1 MDRLRPACE
10 TEIKTAYRKILD
22 KSFTYVAYASLAVIA
37 LAILTFLAPIVYR
50 GVGAVI
56 FNATVEHEK
65 FLIENLG
72 RSPTKSDEERIKLS
86 NEARAPLYEM
96 MGKYESPSD
105 TAFDAKIN
113 TAFDAAFESMKKHSQ
128 ELLSSLELKGAERGK
143 RIAQISEKI
152 WADYIGEV
160 DKASSDAKK
169 DGTSFALIKV
179 LKGQDERLAD
189 AVRREVAYLNSIK
202 KLNFMQKSLIRR
214 NASAGI
220 KKHIDAVVSE
230 LDEQNAAYKTFK
242 EGIVKL
248 LGQPDIKSKDAVN
261 LLRQKYGQTRMDMA
275 RSALEDSVL
284 TISVKAKDSGGAEYI
299 KRVKTAEFFKG
310 TKVGEMAEYIEEN
323 FDAMLQPHMTAYWGF
338 FFDEPFDSNIFGGIW
353 PMILGTFYLT
363 LGSMIIAAPLGIAAS
378 IYFSEY
384 SKGGKSVEFLRI
396 CVGTLAG
403 VPSIVFGL
411 FGLAFLINTVK
422 ISEGK
427 SVLAGCVTLALLILP
442 TIIRSCEESLKAV
455 PNSYREAALSLG
467 ANKWKAIR
475 TVILPA
481 ALPSML
487 TGIIISMGR
496 AAGETAPII
505 FTAATSTGAALAIS
519 EIFTQPTPALPW
531 NIYNICSE
539 HEMAERVSHVQ
550 YGMVLTL
557 IGIVLLLN
565 AIAIVI
571 RARLQNR
578 AKH

>member
-1 MDRLRPACE
+1 M
-10 TEIKTAYRKILD
+10 KTAYRKILD

-152 WADYIGEV
+152 WADYIGEI

-202 KLNFMQKSLIRR
+202 RLNFMQKSLIRR

-384 SKGGKSVEFLRI
+384 SKGGKSVELLRI

-427 SVLAGCVTLALLILP
+427 SVLAGCITLALLILP

>member
-1 MDRLRPACE
+1 M
-10 TEIKTAYRKILD
+10 KTAYRKILD

-152 WADYIGEV
+152 WADYIGEI

-384 SKGGKSVEFLRI
+384 SKGGKSVELLRI

>member
-1 MDRLRPACE
+1 M
-10 TEIKTAYRKILD
+10 KTAYRKILD

-105 TAFDAKIN
+105 TSFDAKIN

>member
-1 MDRLRPACE
+1 M
-10 TEIKTAYRKILD
+10 KTAYRKILD

-242 EGIVKL
+242 EGILKL

-384 SKGGKSVEFLRI
+384 SKGGKSVELLRI

>member
-1 MDRLRPACE
+1 M
-10 TEIKTAYRKILD
+10 KTAYRKILD

-179 LKGQDERLAD
+179 LKGQEERLAD

-384 SKGGKSVEFLRI
+384 SKGGKSVELLRI

>member
-1 MDRLRPACE
+1 M
-10 TEIKTAYRKILD
+10 KTAYRKILD

-37 LAILTFLAPIVYR
+37 LAILTFLAPILYR

-152 WADYIGEV
+152 WADYIGEI

-275 RSALEDSVL
+275 RSALEDSLL

-384 SKGGKSVEFLRI
+384 SKGGKSVELLRI

-427 SVLAGCVTLALLILP
+427 SVLAGCITLALLILP

>member
-1 MDRLRPACE
+1 M
-10 TEIKTAYRKILD
+10 KTAYRKILD

-160 DKASSDAKK
+160 DKASSAAKK

>member
-1 MDRLRPACE
+1 M
-10 TEIKTAYRKILD
+10 KTAYRKILD

-299 KRVKTAEFFKG
+299 KRVKAAEFFKG

>member
-1 MDRLRPACE
+1 M
-10 TEIKTAYRKILD
+10 KTAYRKILD

-152 WADYIGEV
+152 WTDYIGEI

-384 SKGGKSVEFLRI
+384 SKGGKSVELLRI

-427 SVLAGCVTLALLILP
+427 SVLAGCITLALLILP

>member
-1 MDRLRPACE
+1 M
-10 TEIKTAYRKILD
+10 KTAYRKILD

-261 LLRQKYGQTRMDMA
+261 LLRQKYGQTRIDMA

-384 SKGGKSVEFLRI
+384 SKGGKSVELLRI

-427 SVLAGCVTLALLILP
+427 SVLAGCITLALLILP

>member
-1 MDRLRPACE
+1 M
-10 TEIKTAYRKILD
+10 KTAYRKILD

-169 DGTSFALIKV
+169 DGTSFALIKI

-519 EIFTQPTPALPW
+519 EIFTQPTPAHTR

>member
-1 MDRLRPACE
+1 M
-10 TEIKTAYRKILD
+10 KTAYRKILD

-96 MGKYESPSD
+96 MSKYESPSD
-105 TAFDAKIN
+105 TSFDAKIN

-384 SKGGKSVEFLRI
+384 SKGGKSVELLRI

>member
-1 MDRLRPACE
+1 M
-10 TEIKTAYRKILD
+10 KTAYRKILD

-169 DGTSFALIKV
+169 DGTSFAFIKV

>member
-1 MDRLRPACE
+1 M
-10 TEIKTAYRKILD
+10 KTAYRKILD

-96 MGKYESPSD
+96 MDKYESPSD
-105 TAFDAKIN
+105 TSFDAKIN

-214 NASAGI
+214 NASAGV

-323 FDAMLQPHMTAYWGF
+323 FDAMLQPHMIAYWGF

>member
-1 MDRLRPACE
+1 M
-10 TEIKTAYRKILD
+10 KTAYRKILD

-50 GVGAVI
+50 GVGAVV

-384 SKGGKSVEFLRI
+384 SKGGKSVELLRI

-427 SVLAGCVTLALLILP
+427 SVLAGCITLALLILP

>member
-1 MDRLRPACE
+1 M
-10 TEIKTAYRKILD
+10 KTAYRKILD

-86 NEARAPLYEM
+86 NEARATLYEM

-113 TAFDAAFESMKKHSQ
+113 TAFDAAFESMKKRSQ

-152 WADYIGEV
+152 WADYISEV

-261 LLRQKYGQTRMDMA
+261 LLRQKYGQTRMDIA

-384 SKGGKSVEFLRI
+384 SKGGKSVELLRI

-427 SVLAGCVTLALLILP
+427 SVLAGCITLALLILP

>member
-1 MDRLRPACE
+1 M
-10 TEIKTAYRKILD
+10 KTAYRKILD

-152 WADYIGEV
+152 WADYIGEI

-338 FFDEPFDSNIFGGIW
+338 FFYEPFDSNIFGGIW

-384 SKGGKSVEFLRI
+384 SKGGKSVELLRI

-427 SVLAGCVTLALLILP
+427 SVLAGCITLALLILP

>member
-1 MDRLRPACE
+1 M
-10 TEIKTAYRKILD
+10 KTAYRKILD

-152 WADYIGEV
+152 WADYIGEI

-384 SKGGKSVEFLRI
+384 SKGGKSVELLRI

-427 SVLAGCVTLALLILP
+427 SVLAGCITLALLILP

>member
-1 MDRLRPACE
+1 M
-10 TEIKTAYRKILD
+10 KTAYRKILD

-105 TAFDAKIN
+105 TSFDAKIN

-152 WADYIGEV
+152 WSDYIGEI

>member
-1 MDRLRPACE
+1 M
-10 TEIKTAYRKILD
+10 KTAYRKILD

-96 MGKYESPSD
+96 MDKYESPSD
-105 TAFDAKIN
+105 TSFDAKIN

-169 DGTSFALIKV
+169 DGTSFALIKI

>member
-1 MDRLRPACE
+1 M
-10 TEIKTAYRKILD
+10 KTAYRKILD

-96 MGKYESPSD
+96 MDKYESPSD

-242 EGIVKL
+242 EGVVEL

>member
-1 MDRLRPACE
+1 M
-10 TEIKTAYRKILD
+10 KTAYRKILD

-105 TAFDAKIN
+105 TSFDAKIN

-384 SKGGKSVEFLRI
+384 SKGGKSVELLRI

>member
-1 MDRLRPACE
+1 M
-10 TEIKTAYRKILD
+10 KTAYRKILD

-105 TAFDAKIN
+105 TSFDAKIN

-128 ELLSSLELKGAERGK
+128 ELLSSLEHKGAERGK

-214 NASAGI
+214 NASAGV

-384 SKGGKSVEFLRI
+384 SKGGKSVELLRI

>member
-1 MDRLRPACE
+1 M
-10 TEIKTAYRKILD
+10 KTAYRKILD

-152 WADYIGEV
+152 WADYIGEI

-202 KLNFMQKSLIRR
+202 KLIFMQKSLIRR

-384 SKGGKSVEFLRI
+384 SKGGKSVELLRI

-427 SVLAGCVTLALLILP
+427 SVLAGCITLALLILP

>member
-1 MDRLRPACE
+1 M
-10 TEIKTAYRKILD
+10 KTAYRKILD

-128 ELLSSLELKGAERGK
+128 ELLSSLELKGSERGK

-152 WADYIGEV
+152 WADYIGEI

-384 SKGGKSVEFLRI
+384 SKGGKSVELLRI

-427 SVLAGCVTLALLILP
+427 SVLAGCITLALLILP

>member
-1 MDRLRPACE
+1 M
-10 TEIKTAYRKILD
+10 KTAYRKILD

-50 GVGAVI
+50 GVGAVF

-96 MGKYESPSD
+96 MGNYESPSN
-105 TAFDAKIN
+105 TAFEAKIN

-128 ELLSSLELKGAERGK
+128 QLLSSLELKGSERGK

-152 WADYIGEV
+152 WAEYIGEV

-179 LKGQDERLAD
+179 LKGQDERLSD

-242 EGIVKL
+242 EGVVEL

-275 RSALEDSVL
+275 RAALEDSVL

-310 TKVGEMAEYIEEN
+310 TKVGEMAKYIEEN

-427 SVLAGCVTLALLILP
+427 SVLAGCITLALLILP

>member
-1 MDRLRPACE
+1 M
-10 TEIKTAYRKILD
+10 KTAYRKILD

-189 AVRREVAYLNSIK
+189 AVRREIAYLNSIK

-384 SKGGKSVEFLRI
+384 SKGGKSVELLRI

>member
-1 MDRLRPACE
+1 M
-10 TEIKTAYRKILD
+10 KTAYRKILD

-50 GVGAVI
+50 GVGAVV

>member
-1 MDRLRPACE
+1 M
-10 TEIKTAYRKILD
+10 KTAYRKILD

-152 WADYIGEV
+152 WANYIGEI

-384 SKGGKSVEFLRI
+384 SKGGKSVELLRI

-427 SVLAGCVTLALLILP
+427 SVLAGCITLALLILP

>member
-1 MDRLRPACE
+1 M
-10 TEIKTAYRKILD
+10 KTAYRKILD

-50 GVGAVI
+50 GVGAVV

-152 WADYIGEV
+152 WADYIGEI

>member
-1 MDRLRPACE
+1 M
-10 TEIKTAYRKILD
+10 KTAYRKILD

-152 WADYIGEV
+152 WADYIGEI

-384 SKGGKSVEFLRI
+384 SKGGKSVELLRI

-403 VPSIVFGL
+403 VPTIVFGL

-427 SVLAGCVTLALLILP
+427 SELAGCITLALLILP

>member
-1 MDRLRPACE
+1 M
-10 TEIKTAYRKILD
+10 KTAYRKILD

-299 KRVKTAEFFKG
+299 KRVKTTEFFKG

-384 SKGGKSVEFLRI
+384 SKGGKSVELLRI

-427 SVLAGCVTLALLILP
+427 SVLAGCITLALLILP

>member
-10 TEIKTAYRKILD
+10 TEMKTAYRKILD

-152 WADYIGEV
+152 WADYIGEI

-384 SKGGKSVEFLRI
+384 SKGGKSVELLRI

-427 SVLAGCVTLALLILP
+427 SVLAGCITLALLILP

>member
-1 MDRLRPACE
+1 M
-10 TEIKTAYRKILD
+10 KTAYRKILD

-105 TAFDAKIN
+105 TSFDAKIN

-519 EIFTQPTPALPW
+519 EIFTQPPPPLPW
-531 NIYNICSE
+531 NNYNICSE

>member
-1 MDRLRPACE
+1 M
-10 TEIKTAYRKILD
+10 KTAYRKILD
-22 KSFTYVAYASLAVIA
+22 KSFTYVAYTSLAVIA

-152 WADYIGEV
+152 WADYIGEI

-384 SKGGKSVEFLRI
+384 SKGGKSVELLRI

-427 SVLAGCVTLALLILP
+427 SVLAGCITLALLILP

>member
-1 MDRLRPACE
+1 M
-10 TEIKTAYRKILD
+10 KTAYRKILD

-152 WADYIGEV
+152 WADYIGEI

>member
-1 MDRLRPACE
+1 M
-10 TEIKTAYRKILD
+10 KTAYRKILD

-152 WADYIGEV
+152 WANYIGEV

-384 SKGGKSVEFLRI
+384 SKGGKSVELLRI

-427 SVLAGCVTLALLILP
+427 SVLAGCITLALLILP

>member
-1 MDRLRPACE
+1 M
-10 TEIKTAYRKILD
+10 KTAYRKILD

-152 WADYIGEV
+152 WADYIGEI

-384 SKGGKSVEFLRI
+384 SKGGKSVELLRI

-427 SVLAGCVTLALLILP
+427 SVLAGCITLALLILP

-531 NIYNICSE
+531 TIYNICSE